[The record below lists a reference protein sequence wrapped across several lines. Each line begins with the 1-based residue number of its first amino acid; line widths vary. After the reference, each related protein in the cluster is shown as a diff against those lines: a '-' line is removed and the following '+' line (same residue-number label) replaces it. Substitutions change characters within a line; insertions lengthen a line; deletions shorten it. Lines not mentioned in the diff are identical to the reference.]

1 MVIAFKV
8 SLLNVNILLIE
19 VNKLFL
25 IRKAPPSQDQM
36 DIQTCMALMNVSE
49 YRLFELAYAEW
60 FGSSLAESELE
71 LTYILYLFHTNVPY
85 WVRHYVRN
93 IRQLS
98 DEAGIHTGTMGLMGL
113 MGLTPSRNFSYAVS
127 DKISAPS
134 FVLTLLLSM
143 LIVVL

>member
-1 MVIAFKV
+1 MAIAFKV
-8 SLLNVNILLIE
+8 SLLNGKILLIE
-19 VNKLFL
+19 VNKLFFT
-25 IRKAPPSQDQM
+25 RKPPLSQDKM
-36 DIQTCMALMNVSE
+36 DIQICMALMDVSE

-60 FGSSLAESELE
+60 FGLSATESELE
-71 LTYILYLFHTNVPY
+71 LTYILYLFHTNVPC

-98 DEAGIHTGTMGLMGL
+98 DEAGIHNDSAD
-113 MGLTPSRNFSYAVS
+113 LTPSRNFSYATS

-143 LIVVL
+143 LIAVL